1 MEERPAIR
9 RLDER
14 RNVEGPVARRAEPVI
29 ARNPLGRQPSG
40 LVGKILHARI
50 EVGVSEAPPA
60 EVRGRPG
67 IHMAE
72 VALAEPV
79 IEKDRLAPLGH
90 RTLELEG
97 QDQVLL
103 SPERQLEGLQGI
115 EFLVGGQTE
124 IDAGDT
130 VQGLGEVLND
140 RTGRE

>member
-1 MEERPAIR
+1 
-9 RLDER
+9 
-14 RNVEGPVARRAEPVI
+14 
-29 ARNPLGRQPSG
+29 RQPSG
-40 LVGKILHARI
+40 QVGNTLHSRI
-50 EVGVSEAPPA
+50 EVAVPEAPPA
-60 EVRGRPG
+60 ELRSRPG

-103 SPERQLEGLQGI
+103 SPERQLEGLQGV

-124 IDAGDT
+124 IDAGDS